1 MSPRGGV
8 RHLGAAVPATIR
20 LGSYTQ
26 RIVETRQASVP
37 RPPERDA
44 TIPGHA
50 TLVWAVSYIA
60 YECALESR
68 LVRFSDL
75 RAAGRAD
82 YRGSLSDRRCQRCT
96 PRNEN
101 NPR

>member
-1 MSPRGGV
+1 
-8 RHLGAAVPATIR
+8 VPATIR

-75 RAAGRAD
+75 
-82 YRGSLSDRRCQRCT
+82 
-96 PRNEN
+96 PRSGT
-101 NPR
+101 RITVGL

>member
-44 TIPGHA
+44 TVPGHA
-50 TLVWAVSYIA
+50 TLVWAVSCIA

-75 RAAGRAD
+75 PRSGT
-82 YRGSLSDRRCQRCT
+82 RGLPWVSKRQTLPALHPT
-96 PRNEN
+96 K
-101 NPR
+101 